1 MRKNINSVNFKK
13 KFYSKEPKKNS
24 SGYKLY
30 HPTENIGSSTNSINL
45 NSMQSP
51 FEYISI
57 PNINQRENLKEL
69 SKEDLTDIKMEL
81 ILEYREGIKEIEKIE
96 PQINELWSIFD
107 FEKNI
112 MSMELGAMIK
122 EISLSRDNL
131 HIEVLL
137 EGLHYFFNQIGKI
150 YDLVEVPAA
159 KMVGEITKN
168 KFLGI
173 LSDHDTSLK
182 SSTDSI
188 SKNHSVILSK
198 SVQILLKICDLKD
211 LLNQKFMI
219 QKICENKHISVN
231 LIDQMI
237 KNLSLQK
244 KKSKQ
249 IEKIK
254 EFEGSLKSQINETN
268 YFKQTIQKVIERDD
282 EIKNEVK
289 KILKLSESSNIN
301 INSLFQTMN
310 SQSSPPRFKS
320 IGNNFHSQMSY
331 HTKGS
336 IMNPNLISK
345 TNFIDSATQE
355 FFAYPKSST
364 ENLESGHPKKD
375 LSLIK
380 ENPVEVNY
388 SKNNTLSSPLKFNLV
403 LNQNNNSDKGLQT
416 PKALTFAQLSIF
428 THLKLI

>member
-1 MRKNINSVNFKK
+1 MNSVNFKK
-13 KFYSKEPKKNS
+13 KFYSKEPKRNS
-24 SGYKLY
+24 HEYKLY
-30 HPTENIGSSTNSINL
+30 HHTDNLGSSTNSINL
-45 NSMQSP
+45 NLMQSP
-51 FEYISI
+51 FENISI

-69 SKEDLTDIKMEL
+69 NKKELIDIKMEL
-81 ILEYREGIKEIEKIE
+81 VLEYREGIKEIEKIE
-96 PQINELWSIFD
+96 PQITELWSIFD

-122 EISLSRDNL
+122 EISSSRDNL
-131 HIEVLL
+131 HVQVLL
-137 EGLHYFFNQIGKI
+137 EGLHYFFNQIEKI
-150 YDLVEVPAA
+150 YDLIEVPAA
-159 KMVGEITKN
+159 KMVAEITKN

-173 LSDHDTSLK
+173 LIDHDTSLK
-182 SSTDSI
+182 SSIDSI

-237 KNLSLQK
+237 KNVSLQK

-254 EFEGSLKSQINETN
+254 EFEGNLKTQINETN

-289 KILKLSESSNIN
+289 KILRLSESSNIN

-310 SQSSPPRFKS
+310 SQNSPPRFTS
-320 IGNNFHSQMSY
+320 IGNNINSQMSY

-345 TNFIDSATQE
+345 NNFIDSATQE
-355 FFAYPKSST
+355 FFIHQKCSADKF
-364 ENLESGHPKKD
+364 ELAHQKKD

-388 SKNNTLSSPLKFNLV
+388 PKSSKLYSPLKFNFLAT
-403 LNQNNNSDKGLQT
+403 QNNNSDKGLQT

-428 THLKLI
+428 IPSQ